1 MTASGQSGETHFGGR
16 RRGHR
21 LLYVAALGAGV
32 VLGLLAMM
40 GFARVAQGGLWDRVA
55 AFVTGRP
62 ARFDVS
68 SPTVVEKIR
77 QLSRL
82 ETVEYS
88 LDKIVEGER
97 QSAYLPDFLAGDKL
111 LLVAHGEVIAGI
123 DLGQFKAGDVAVNG
137 DAVHVRLPAAQILT
151 TRIDN
156 SRTRV
161 YSRTTGLLVA
171 TDPNLESEVRKIAE
185 QQIAQAALDDGILEK
200 ARQNA
205 RTSVTALL
213 YGLGFRTVVME

>member
-171 TDPNLESEVRKIAE
+171 TDPNLESEVRQTAE

-213 YGLGFRTVVME
+213 YGLGFRTVMVE